1 MRCLFVLKMY
11 NKYNALFFSFFKN
24 TSLHMQNILLAKHIQ
39 RLHIH
44 VLLAARER
52 SFDPVAFNIN
62 VFCESHWKH
71 GQNMQL
77 KDDAVYYCARES
89 QHHKPLGDLN
99 FLYWPNSCF
108 FRSPEEALQD
118 HKWILKLC
126 DFFFS
131 LRWILKLILKMSQSK
146 TELTHKFKL
155 CTTFQTRKK
164 EAFACWSKIYFF

>member
-1 MRCLFVLKMY
+1 MHCVFFFFLFLKIHPSTCKIYFLPSTYKDFIYMY
-11 NKYNALFFSFFKN
+11 CWL
-24 TSLHMQNILLAKHIQ
+24 Q
-39 RLHIH
+39 
-44 VLLAARER
+44 ER

-126 DFFFS
+126 DFFFFFFFP
-131 LRWILKLILKMSQSK
+131 LRWILKLILKMSQNW
-146 TELTHKFKL
+146 TH
-155 CTTFQTRKK
+155 
-164 EAFACWSKIYFF
+164 S